1 MSHRMVFLLPMSSCM
16 RAKLEIRPLSLA
28 NFQQKFPRNLM
39 LCTTTLPPMGMH
51 DVHRL
56 FAIVLASGHWEP
68 GLADTSSQTLW
79 SKSEEGIR
87 YGKRD
92 MPPEFPGSVKYLGP
106 CWSLALTGSH
116 WLWFPLKAGLCITFA
131 WATCLCHYCPATCW
145 VWPAEVLGDCW
156 LMKWILIKWIVL
168 ICLCIYLFCFP

>member
-51 DVHRL
+51 DAHRL

-79 SKSEEGIR
+79 SISEEGIR

-106 CWSLALTGSH
+106 CWSLALTGRGFRWRLDYASPSH
-116 WLWFPLKAGLCITFA
+116 EQHVCVITAQPHAGSGLQRRLVTVA
-131 WATCLCHYCPATCW
+131 
-145 VWPAEVLGDCW
+145 
-156 LMKWILIKWIVL
+156 
-168 ICLCIYLFCFP
+168 